1 MDCNK
6 CEKLSITK
14 EVRDRLIKLKENNE
28 NVVVP
33 NYVCLNYGKVLSERL
48 DKTIKPYTKCV
59 YENNTDE
66 EINDLIKYT
75 KMDLIVKLLELGIIT
90 LPRWNSD
97 KKVKV
102 INTFLKSVDNKDY
115 ESIKKL
121 IMSNLLR

>member
-14 EVRDRLIKLKENNE
+14 EVRDKLIKLKENNE

-59 YENNTDE
+59 YENSTDK

-102 INTFLKSVDNKDY
+102 IDKFLKSVDDKDY

>member
-59 YENNTDE
+59 YENSTDK

-102 INTFLKSVDNKDY
+102 IDKFLKSVDNKDY

>member
-1 MDCNK
+1 MNCNK

-14 EVRDRLIKLKENNE
+14 EVRDILMKLKEKNE

-33 NYVCLNYGKVLSERL
+33 NYVCLDYGKVLSERL
-48 DKTIKPYTKCV
+48 DKTIKPCTKCV
-59 YENNTDE
+59 YENSTDK

-102 INTFLKSVDNKDY
+102 IDMFLKSVDDKDY

-121 IMSNLLR
+121 IMSNFLR